1 MKTYKLKR
9 QQVIPKP
16 LEEVFEFFSRAEN
29 LAKITPESLDFKILT
44 PLPIEMKAGSLID
57 YTVKPLLLPIR
68 WTTMITDYNP
78 PNGFIDQQ
86 LKGPYSFWHHTH
98 SFEHTPEGTLITD
111 EVVYALPFGILG
123 RIVHALFVKRQL
135 RRIFDYRS
143 SVIKTIF
150 NENEN

>member
-1 MKTYKLKR
+1 MKIFKLKR
-9 QQVIPKP
+9 QQIIQKP

-44 PLPIEMKAGSLID
+44 PLPIEMKTGALID
-57 YTVKPLLLPIR
+57 YTVKPVLLPIR

-86 LKGPYSFWHHTH
+86 LKGPYNFWHHTH
-98 SFEHTPEGTLITD
+98 RFEHTPEGTLITD

-123 RIVHALFVKRQL
+123 RIAHALFVKRQL
-135 RRIFDYRS
+135 RRIFDFRS
-143 SVIKTIF
+143 AVIKTIF
-150 NENEN
+150 DENEN